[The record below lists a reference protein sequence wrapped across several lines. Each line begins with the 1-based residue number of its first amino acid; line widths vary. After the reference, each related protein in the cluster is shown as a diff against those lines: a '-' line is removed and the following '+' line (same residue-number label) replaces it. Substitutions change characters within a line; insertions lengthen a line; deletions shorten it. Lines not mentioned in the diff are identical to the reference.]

1 MGGGDKKTNNMQY
14 LKSIITLLLTNST
27 KCDLIKLN
35 DYVID

>member
-14 LKSIITLLLTNST
+14 LKRIITLLLTNST

>member
-14 LKSIITLLLTNST
+14 LKSIITLFLTNST